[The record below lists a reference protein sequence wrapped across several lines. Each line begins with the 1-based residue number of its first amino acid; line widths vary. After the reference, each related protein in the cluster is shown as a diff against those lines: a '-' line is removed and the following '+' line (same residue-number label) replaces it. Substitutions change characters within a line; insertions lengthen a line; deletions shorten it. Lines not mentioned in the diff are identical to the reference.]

1 MKTVIKI
8 SVLMVLLLSFYA
20 CDSDMND
27 GAVLIL
33 PLRMGLYASPDW
45 GAEDIHPGGL
55 IVFTYE
61 DYGLRCLCLF
71 YCNEYGSV
79 IGQIP
84 TADDYDPFDVSEPS
98 WAPSRMEVV
107 CKVDNAYTMEEG
119 LYICDASGNLKLL
132 VAGEF
137 CGSPNWSPDGSRI
150 AYLLYELYEDYEY
163 VYNLFVI
170 DADGG
175 TPTRLTTTGVRS
187 FDWFPDGE
195 RIIYETFQSGD
206 HVLVAL
212 DVDSGVETELYINDN
227 YMDDVVVSPDGE
239 YVAYSF
245 NPPGETPRDI
255 YVLNIKTEEIRR
267 VTAEKIPPPEE
278 NPIPMMQGAFSP
290 IWSPDGK
297 SMAFLSTRRNY
308 NGYDLYKIRVF
319 E

>member
-20 CDSDMND
+20 CDSDMDD

-33 PLRMGLYASPDW
+33 PLSMGLYASPDW

-61 DYGLRCLCLF
+61 DYGLGCLCLF

-107 CKVDNAYTMEEG
+107 CKLDNSYTMEEG
-119 LYICDASGNLKLL
+119 LYICDAFGNLELL

-137 CGSPNWSPDGSRI
+137 CGTPNWSPDGTKI
-150 AYLLYELYEDYEY
+150 AYLLYELYEDYVY
-163 VYNLFVI
+163 VYNIFVI
-170 DADGG
+170 DAEGG
-175 TPTRLTTTGVRS
+175 TATRLTTGGVGS

-195 RIIYETFQSGD
+195 R
-206 HVLVAL
+206 L
-212 DVDSGVETELYINDN
+212 LYIQRGQGLTSINVNTGEPVDLSN
-227 YMDDVVVSPDGE
+227 LTSEITYMDEIDVSPDGE
-239 YVAYSF
+239 RVAFEGGQPSH
-245 NPPGETPRDI
+245 PDI
-255 YVLNIKTEEIRR
+255 YVLNLKTGGIKQITAGEYEYEEF
-267 VTAEKIPPPEE
+267 PL
-278 NPIPMMQGAFSP
+278 PMPTGDFQP
-290 IWSPDGK
+290 TWSPDGK

-308 NGYDLYKIRVF
+308 NGYDLYKIRVL